1 MAIPN
6 SAIAPAIQKI
16 SAGAERQNI
25 AKRNKMNA
33 PPTAPHQAS
42 VRSGSPSII
51 GPGSGGTNT
60 SSGSSSSSWLKVR
73 WSSLNKSDSERS
85 ELAGARQELAARGS
99 GSAAEASVSGEVRSE
114 ERRVGKGGRGR
125 EGAQRE
131 RKSHSATRGTNR

>member
-1 MAIPN
+1 MAIPD

-25 AKRNKMNA
+25 AKINKMNG

-85 ELAGARQELAARGS
+85 ELAGARKEHADSGS
-99 GSAAEASVSGEVRSE
+99 GSAAEASVSGEVCVEFESAGE
-114 ERRVGKGGRGR
+114 IGR
-125 EGAQRE
+125 A
-131 RKSHSATRGTNR
+131 HV